1 MSFWPG
7 EKLRYAE
14 THFKFRLPWSLLY
27 RPWPEIIFDMPFQ
40 AVPGIEPTMWI
51 VVRDADRFQ
60 GGADGCVVFLPQ
72 GSEKAGMRIAAQGNQ
87 VVDADAAGLGALRQH
102 DSNAGGKLFGR
113 VVTQRQAVDAHFSVQ
128 GRQQS
133 AERFQKRGFTGA
145 VAAQQAGQFAREEL
159 QVQPRMH
166 RMPSASAGVAD

>member
-51 VVRDADRFQ
+51 VVRDADRFP
-60 GGADGCVVFLPQ
+60 DNVTV
-72 GSEKAGMRIAAQGNQ
+72 SDNAAYP
-87 VVDADAAGLGALRQH
+87 AAGEILQ
-102 DSNAGGKLFGR
+102 
-113 VVTQRQAVDAHFSVQ
+113 
-128 GRQQS
+128 
-133 AERFQKRGFTGA
+133 GA
-145 VAAQQAGQFAREEL
+145 VA
-159 QVQPRMH
+159 
-166 RMPSASAGVAD
+166 

>member
-51 VVRDADRFQ
+51 VVRDADRF
-60 GGADGCVVFLPQ
+60 P
-72 GSEKAGMRIAAQGNQ
+72 
-87 VVDADAAGLGALRQH
+87 
-102 DSNAGGKLFGR
+102 
-113 VVTQRQAVDAHFSVQ
+113 VTLE
-128 GRQQS
+128 S
-133 AERFQKRGFTGA
+133 AEIDI
-145 VAAQQAGQFAREEL
+145 
-159 QVQPRMH
+159 
-166 RMPSASAGVAD
+166 ASHDGIGLYFSISSC